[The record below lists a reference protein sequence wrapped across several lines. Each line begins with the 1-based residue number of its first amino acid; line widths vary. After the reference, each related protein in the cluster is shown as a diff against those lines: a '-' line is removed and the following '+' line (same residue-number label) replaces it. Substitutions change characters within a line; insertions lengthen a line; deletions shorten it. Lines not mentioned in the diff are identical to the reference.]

1 MRTGDSGDLDQLAH
15 VQLQLLVPLP
25 LEAADCELVDPLVRV
40 CTAAPGG
47 HGSTTG
53 LTSVVKQL
61 ERLLQG
67 YLWPGGQK
75 VVEAPHLGRS
85 VLLLLL
91 DLGAFTWLLS
101 V

>member
-1 MRTGDSGDLDQLAH
+1 MRTVYSGDLDQLAH
-15 VQLQLLVPLP
+15 VQLQLLVPLS

-40 CTAAPGG
+40 WTAVPVG

-53 LTSVVKQL
+53 LTGVVKQL
-61 ERLLQG
+61 KRLLQG
-67 YLWPGGQK
+67 YLWPGGQQ

-85 VLLLLL
+85 VLLL